1 MFLSG
6 APGGREIRPGAPG
19 ILSSPKPPLRD
30 ISLEPAGRSPVS
42 DPTLHNANSVQ
53 RVRYAGSASTTNHG
67 PAYCSTGRSGNG
79 LSQSCRASLNLLEA
93 SHAPQRARL

>member
-42 DPTLHNANSVQ
+42 DATLHNANSVQ
-53 RVRYAGSASTTNHG
+53 RVRYAGSASTTNQS

-79 LSQSCRASLNLLEA
+79 LSN
-93 SHAPQRARL
+93 HAALVSS